1 MNNLKVKIYADG
13 ADLNSMLK
21 EYNKGLV
28 RGFTTNPSLMK
39 KAGVKDYKKFGKE
52 VVSKITDMPISF
64 EVFADDEELM
74 IKEAREIA
82 TWSENIYVKIPVVN
96 TKGEFNKNVINT
108 LSKENVKL
116 NITAVFTIDQVKY
129 ILENLE
135 KDSNAIISIF
145 AGRIADTGVDP
156 IDLVKESVELAKEY
170 KNVEILWA
178 SCRELYNIFQAENSG
193 CHIITVQNSILDKL
207 DNVGKD
213 LTKYSVETVQ
223 DFFKDA
229 NSLGFSII

>member
-1 MNNLKVKIYADG
+1 MKNLKIKIYADG

-21 EYNKGLV
+21 EYEKGLV
-28 RGFTTNPSLMK
+28 KGFTTNPSLMK
-39 KAGVKDYKKFGKE
+39 KAGVKDYKDFGKE

-64 EVFADDEELM
+64 EVFADDEELI

-96 TKGEFNKNVINT
+96 TSGKFNKNIINI
-108 LSKENVKL
+108 LSKENIKL
-116 NITAVFTIDQVKY
+116 NITAVFTIEQVKD
-129 ILENLE
+129 ILENLG
-135 KDSNAIISIF
+135 KDSHVIISIF

-178 SCRELYNIFQAENSG
+178 SCRELYNIFQAENSA

-213 LTKYSVETVQ
+213 LTKYSIETVQ

>member
-21 EYNKGLV
+21 EYDKGLV

-39 KAGVKDYKKFGKE
+39 KAGVKDYKGFGKE

-116 NITAVFTIDQVKY
+116 NITAVFTIDQVKD

-213 LTKYSVETVQ
+213 LTKYSVEIVQ

>member
-39 KAGVKDYKKFGKE
+39 KAGVKDYKGFGKE

-96 TKGEFNKNVINT
+96 TMGEFNKNVINT

-116 NITAVFTIDQVKY
+116 NITAVFTIDQVKD

>member
-21 EYNKGLV
+21 EYDKGLV
-28 RGFTTNPSLMK
+28 KGFTTNPSLMK
-39 KAGVKDYKKFGKE
+39 KAGVKDYKDFGKE

-96 TKGEFNKNVINT
+96 TKGKFNKNVINI
-108 LSKENVKL
+108 LSKENIKL
-116 NITAVFTIDQVKY
+116 NITAVFTIEQVKD

-135 KDSNAIISIF
+135 KDSHVIISIF

-213 LTKYSVETVQ
+213 LTKYSIETVQ

>member
-21 EYNKGLV
+21 EYDKGLV

-39 KAGVKDYKKFGKE
+39 KAGVKDYKGFGKE